1 MSTVPPARVG
11 RKVRTSSA
19 TRVVLSRGMLIGMLL
34 CHKRAVRAR
43 SGSRDMCNALVICDC
58 DCALEGIMKLP
69 RRKLLRLATGV
80 AALPVL
86 SRLAGAQS
94 YPSRPVRIVA
104 AFAAGGG
111 VDITARLIGQWL
123 SDRLGQSFVV
133 ENRPGAGGNIGT
145 EAVVNA
151 PPDGHTLLL
160 ATVPNAVNAT
170 LYEKLNFNFIRD
182 IAPVAGII
190 RVSMVILVHPSVP
203 AKTVPELIAYAKR
216 NPGKVN
222 MASAG
227 AGSAPHM
234 AGELFNFMAGVNMVH
249 VPYRGQGPALSDLL
263 GGQVQVFFATTPGT
277 SDFARTGKLRALAVT
292 SPTRAEGFSE
302 LPRVGD
308 FVPGYEASQWYG
320 IAAPKNTPVEVVD
333 KLNREINAALSD
345 PAMRAKFAEIGGE
358 PLAGSPSEF
367 GRLIAEETEKW
378 GKVVKFTGLKPER
391 PGGGS
396 RDAAATAPRRSR
408 ELYHCQLG
416 QTQRDGGAVAAAS
429 RWF

>member
-1 MSTVPPARVG
+1 MTF
-11 RKVRTSSA
+11 
-19 TRVVLSRGMLIGMLL
+19 
-34 CHKRAVRAR
+34 
-43 SGSRDMCNALVICDC
+43 
-58 DCALEGIMKLP
+58 P
-69 RRKLLRLATGV
+69 RRKLLRLAAGV

-86 SRLAGAQS
+86 SRLATAQS

-104 AFAAGGG
+104 SFAAGGG

-170 LYEKLNFNFIRD
+170 LYDKLIRD

-203 AKTVPELIAYAKR
+203 AKTVPELIAYAKA

-263 GGQVQVFFATTPGT
+263 GAQVQVFFATTPGT
-277 SDFARTGKLRALAVT
+277 SDFVRTGKLRALAVT
-292 SPTRAEGFSE
+292 SPTRAEGFSQ

-308 FVPGYEASQWYG
+308 FVAGYEASQWYG
-320 IAAPKNTPVEVVD
+320 IAAPKNTPVEIVD
-333 KLNREINAALSD
+333 KLNREINAALND
-345 PAMRAKFAEIGGE
+345 AAMRAKFAEIGGE
-358 PLAGSPSEF
+358 PLAGSPSGF
-367 GRLIAEETEKW
+367 GRFIAEETDKW
-378 GKVVKFTGLKPER
+378 GKVVKFTGLKPE
-391 PGGGS
+391 
-396 RDAAATAPRRSR
+396 
-408 ELYHCQLG
+408 
-416 QTQRDGGAVAAAS
+416 
-429 RWF
+429 